1 MRHSLPV
8 FNYHPGH
15 LSLLLPLSSSICLK
29 PFAASLRIQC
39 GFLQNI
45 VFCQYHSV
53 LYMITHYLRFTQHF
67 IYASISVWT
76 FKTEFDLKFIYY
88 YAVITFYWCL
98 FVFRDAKLLE
108 DEAEEDYA
116 QRIVDGHGV
125 RVLNSNPYSF
135 IHSSYTNT
143 YEYTHLFIGLSWLL
157 S

>member
-8 FNYHPGH
+8 FNCHPGH

-53 LYMITHYLRFTQHF
+53 LHMITHYLRFTQHF

-76 FKTEFDLKFIYY
+76 FKTEFYLKIHLLLRCHYFLLI
-88 YAVITFYWCL
+88 L

-116 QRIVDGHGV
+116 QRIVDGHAV
-125 RVLNSNPYSF
+125 RVLISNPYSF
-135 IHSSYTNT
+135 IHLSYTNT
-143 YEYTHLFIGLSWLL
+143 YEYTHLFIGLSWL